1 MPDSESSL
9 LPGPARTPARWTR
22 YLGLILAAAL
32 LAAYAQGGPW
42 WILGFCALAPWL
54 WSLGRETS
62 WRGTLGNAWL
72 MTLAFTLAVF
82 SWFGQAI
89 GAYTGIGTPGA
100 LLALALLA
108 PLLQP
113 QFIALALVRRWS
125 LRAHGPW
132 LGLIAGAAAWVGSET
147 LVPKLLGDTL
157 GHGLAPALLMRQPAD
172 LFGAAGLSFALILVN
187 EALAL
192 GWSRRRA
199 GVRALATPVLLAL
212 AVPAALAGY
221 GHLRIGELA
230 VHAER
235 TLPEAATLRIGM
247 VQASETDYERRR
259 QEVGAYTVVREV
271 LDAHFELSQAAIEQH
286 GVDALLWSETVY
298 PTPYGHPRSEDGAA
312 LDAEILD
319 FVRRRGVALVFGSYD
334 VDAAGEYNAAVFLE
348 PESGLLAYYR
358 KSHPFPL
365 TEHVPAW
372 LDGPLLRRWLPW
384 AGTWQAGNGARV
396 LPLRARDGR
405 ELNVAPL
412 ICLDDVRPGL
422 ALDGAR
428 LGAQAL
434 IGLSNDAWFS
444 ATPDG
449 ARLHLQVARFRSIE
463 TRLPQLRVTT
473 NGLTAFVDP
482 SGEVLVQTAIGDR
495 AVLAGEVPMV
505 DPPRTLMVRW
515 GDWFGHFALFAL
527 ALLAAIDGLRRWR
540 LGSASAP
547 ADGSTSR
554 FDGRVVLMNPTLRL
568 LLAALRLT
576 AAAGLIALAAQMA
589 WRYGWQVNAL
599 AQIQLF
605 LWAVLAPLL
614 LGWAIARSRRAH
626 AECREGVL
634 LIERPGERIEIPLA
648 RVAKAHA
655 WHWPLPG
662 PGLTLELASGGRLGH
677 GLAVDDPA
685 GFREMLEQSGAR
697 LAVGP
702 RSASMRDQLARLR
715 ALTRRP
721 WLDHPFVK
729 FGLFPLVPAL
739 PAFRLHQYIAYG
751 GTFGELQTYGATAWL
766 LGLAIWWA
774 SWSIGLMLFAAGLR
788 MCSELATVIALRIAP
803 ARALP
808 TRRMMEAAARL
819 LFFLGIPGW
828 LFWRMLYG

>member
-1 MPDSESSL
+1 MPDNDSSRM
-9 LPGPARTPARWTR
+9 PDPVPAPERWPR
-22 YLGLILAAAL
+22 YLGLILATAL
-32 LAAYAQGGPW
+32 LAAYARGGLS

-54 WSLGRETS
+54 WSLERERG
-62 WRGTLGNAWL
+62 WRGTLLNAWL

-82 SWFGQAI
+82 FWFGQAI
-89 GAYTGIGTPGA
+89 GAYTGIGTPA
-100 LLALALLA
+100 ALAALVLLA

-132 LGLIAGAAAWVGSET
+132 LGVLAGAAAWVGSET
-147 LVPKLLGDTL
+147 LLPKLLGDTL
-157 GHGLAPALLMRQPAD
+157 GHGLAPALLVRQAAD
-172 LFGAAGLSFALILVN
+172 VVGAAGLSFALILVN

-192 GWSRRRA
+192 AWSRRRA
-199 GVRALATPVLLAL
+199 GVRAIATPALYAL
-212 AVPAALAGY
+212 AVPAALATY

-230 VHAER
+230 AHAER
-235 TLPEAATLRIGM
+235 TLPEAAALRIGM
-247 VQASETDYERRR
+247 VQASETDYEGRR
-259 QEVGAYTVVREV
+259 QALGTYAVVREV
-271 LDAHFELSQAAIEQH
+271 LDSHFELSRAAIEQH

-319 FVRRRGVALVFGSYD
+319 FVRSSGVALVFGSYD

-348 PESGLLAYYR
+348 PEAGLVAYYR
-358 KSHPFPL
+358 KTHPFPL
-365 TEHVPAW
+365 TEHVPPW

-384 AGTWQAGNGARV
+384 TGTWQAGNGARV

-405 ELNVAPL
+405 ELHVTPL
-412 ICLDDVRPGL
+412 ICLDDVSPKL

-444 ATPDG
+444 ANPDG
-449 ARLHLQVARFRSIE
+449 ARLHLQVAQFRSIE

-495 AVLAGEVPMV
+495 AVLAGEVPIV
-505 DPPRTLMVRW
+505 DPVPTLMVRW
-515 GDWFGHFALFAL
+515 GDWFGRFALGVL
-527 ALLAAIDGLRRWR
+527 ALLAALDARRRWR
-540 LGSASAP
+540 PARARPSADPLVGS
-547 ADGSTSR
+547 
-554 FDGRVVLMNPTLRL
+554 FDGRVLLLTPALRGLLAVLRL
-568 LLAALRLT
+568 S
-576 AAAGLIALAAQMA
+576 AAAGLVALAAQMA

-599 AQIQLF
+599 AQVQLF

-614 LGWAIARSRRAH
+614 LGWAIARGHGARASAQGELLVIEGSRD
-626 AECREGVL
+626 
-634 LIERPGERIEIPLA
+634 RIEIPFANIA
-648 RVAKAHA
+648 RAHS
-655 WHWPLPG
+655 WRWPLPG
-662 PGLTLELASGGRLGH
+662 PGITLELASGQRLRH
-677 GLAVDDPA
+677 SLAVADPA
-685 GFREMLEQSGAR
+685 GFRRMLASSGAP
-697 LAVGP
+697 LAA
-702 RSASMRDQLARLR
+702 SASAPSMRDELARVR

-721 WLDHPFVK
+721 WLDHPFVR

-751 GTFGELQTYGATAWL
+751 GTFGELQTYGAAAWL

-774 SWSIGLMLFAAGLR
+774 SWSIGLMLLAAVLQVG
-788 MCSELATVIALRIAP
+788 SELATVIALWLAP
-803 ARALP
+803 VRALP
-808 TRRMMEAAARL
+808 IRRVLEASGRL
-819 LFFLGIPGW
+819 LFFLGVPGW
-828 LFWRMLYG
+828 LFWRMLFG